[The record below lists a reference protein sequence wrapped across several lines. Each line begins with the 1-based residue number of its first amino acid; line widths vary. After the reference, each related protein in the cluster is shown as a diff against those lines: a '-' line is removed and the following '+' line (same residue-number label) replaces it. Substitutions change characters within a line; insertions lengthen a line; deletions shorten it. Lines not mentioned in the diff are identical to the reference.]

1 MALEDR
7 KEPGAVPERV
17 AVYTCITNAYD
28 RLPDLPQ
35 WPHCDFICFTDN
47 PYLRS
52 DRWEMRYLS
61 GDDLD
66 AARRSRL
73 PKILPHRFLLEYPI
87 SVWVD
92 ANVTVHTD
100 LAALARLELASRPAA
115 FFTHLERTNVYD
127 EAEMCIKLDKDD
139 PETLRRQADAYRKE
153 GLPAGINDLVTCT
166 VMFRRHR
173 DPKIVSLMELWWKEI
188 LRYSRRDQISLP
200 FVAWKLGYALPRTA
214 RSATEV
220 FKRGRHYADRRREKK
235 RGAIKN
241 CEIAVLSHP
250 KSGRTWLRTY
260 LANYLRSAGK
270 PADSEFGPGSLDGR
284 GIVFDH
290 EYLEIFQNTAEAPR
304 LIHPRLL
311 SKKRLVV
318 LVRDPR
324 SVCVSYYFHKKL
336 RDRLQVGG
344 LVDFV
349 KSPMFGI
356 ERQSAFV
363 NLILDLYDAKKGDKL
378 LLRYED
384 LVAHPAREFGKFT
397 KFVLPREDASK
408 YASQAL
414 DLSSFR
420 RMQKSEI
427 KQSMEPGED
436 SSQIR
441 FGVKNWDGNLEALK
455 TRKGDPEEARS
466 IFTPSLWNEISSLAE
481 TRRLLDRL
489 NYPRC

>member
-7 KEPGAVPERV
+7 AEPGTVPERV
-17 AVYTCITNAYD
+17 AIYTCITNAYD

-52 DRWEMRYLS
+52 DRWEVRYLP
-61 GDDLD
+61 GDELD

-73 PKILPHRFLLEYPI
+73 PKILPHHFLLEYPI

-92 ANVTVHTD
+92 ANVAVHMD

-127 EAEMCIKLDKDD
+127 EAEMCIRLEKDD
-139 PETLRRQADAYRKE
+139 PATLRRQADAYRKE
-153 GLPAGINDLVTCT
+153 GLPAGVNDLVTCT
-166 VMFRRHR
+166 IMFRRHR
-173 DPKIVSLMELWWKEI
+173 DPEIVNLMELWWQEI

-200 FVAWKLGYALPRTA
+200 FVAWKMGYALPRMA
-214 RSATEV
+214 RRTTEV
-220 FKRGRHYADRRREKK
+220 FTRRRHYADRRWEKR
-235 RGAIKN
+235 RGAIKKS
-241 CEIAVLSHP
+241 EIAVLSHP
-250 KSGRTWLRTY
+250 QSGQTWLRMY
-260 LANYLRSAGK
+260 LANYMGSAGK
-270 PADSEFGPGSLDGR
+270 PADPEFGPGSLDGR

-290 EYLEIFQNTAEAPR
+290 EYLEIFQDTAER
-304 LIHPRLL
+304 PRLL
-311 SKKRLVV
+311 HPKLLSRKRLVV

-344 LVDFV
+344 LADFV

-384 LVAHPAREFGKFT
+384 LRAHPAREFGRFT
-397 KFVLPREDASK
+397 KFVLPREDSSR
-408 YASQAL
+408 YVSQAL
-414 DLSSFR
+414 ELSSFD

-427 KQSMEPGED
+427 KQSIESGED
-436 SSQIR
+436 P
-441 FGVKNWDGNLEALK
+441 G
-455 TRKGDPEEARS
+455 EARS
-466 IFTPSLWNEISSLAE
+466 IFTSSLWNEMSGLAE

>member
-7 KEPGAVPERV
+7 KEPGTVPERV

-52 DRWEMRYLS
+52 DRWEVRYLPA
-61 GDDLD
+61 DDLD

-100 LAALARLELASRPAA
+100 LAAMARQELASRSAA
-115 FFTHLERTNVYD
+115 FFTHPERTNVYD
-127 EAEMCIKLDKDD
+127 EAEVCIRLEKDD
-139 PETLRRQADAYRKE
+139 PATLRRQADAYRDE
-153 GLPAGINDLVTCT
+153 GLPAGIDDLVTCT
-166 VMFRRHR
+166 IMFRRHR
-173 DPKIVSLMELWWKEI
+173 DPEIIRLMELWWKEI
-188 LRYSRRDQISLP
+188 LRHSRRDQISLP
-200 FVAWKLGYALPRTA
+200 FVAWRMGYALPRTA

-270 PADSEFGPGSLDGR
+270 PADPEFGPGSLDGR

-290 EYLEIFQNTAEAPR
+290 EYLEIFQDTAEAPR

-324 SVCVSYYFHKKL
+324 SVCVSYYFHKRL

-344 LVDFV
+344 LTDFV

-384 LVAHPAREFGKFT
+384 LVTHPAREFGRFT
-397 KFVLPREDASK
+397 RFVFPREDTSK
-408 YASQAL
+408 FASQAL
-414 DLSSFR
+414 ELSSFD
-420 RMQKSEI
+420 RMQESEI
-427 KQSMEPGED
+427 KQSMKSGEEG
-436 SSQIR
+436 SQIR
-441 FGVKNWDGNLEALK
+441 FGVKNWDGNLDALK
-455 TRKGDPEEARS
+455 TRKGDPGEARS
-466 IFTPSLWNEISSLAE
+466 IFTPSLWNEISGLTE
-481 TRRLLDRL
+481 TRRVLDRL
-489 NYPRC
+489 HYPRG